1 MPDDIA
7 LTPVRKSEIEVGV
20 PLPFALYDGHQKLL
34 MQQGEAVDSEQQLQA
49 MLNKGVFKR
58 KPTAAPSVD
67 LPFSSLAAEGP
78 KTVPP
83 TFGASPAA
91 AQKPKEESIDLEA
104 LKLMPGDALQLQS
117 QLEGQ
122 VERWTVYVIGQVK
135 QKSLLVTAPMIDGK
149 LIFVKDGQTFLVR
162 AFSGLN
168 VCAFKARVLKA
179 QLQPFPYLHL
189 AWPDSVQAMRIRKTM
204 RAPASIVVAIYEA
217 ENGAQTGAGRIV
229 DISVG
234 GAKVISQIP
243 LGHKDQVI
251 WMAFKVKLGDL
262 EEYIKTPVIVR
273 SSGEE
278 VDPQGKPIRYYG
290 VQFGELA
297 QSQRLIIMNL
307 VYQYLLKEPG

>member
-7 LTPVRKSEIEVGV
+7 LMPVRKSEIEVGI

-34 MQQGEAVDSEQQLQA
+34 MQQGEAVNSEQQLQA

-58 KPTAAPSVD
+58 KPTTSPAVD
-67 LPFSSLAAEGP
+67 APFSALAADGP
-78 KTVPP
+78 KTLPP
-83 TFGASPAA
+83 AFEAHAA
-91 AQKPKEESIDLEA
+91 APHKPKEETIDLEA

-122 VERWTVYVIGQVK
+122 TERWTVYVIGQMK
-135 QKSLLVTAPMIDGK
+135 QKSLLVSAPMVDGK

-168 VCAFKARVLKA
+168 VCAFKARVLKS

-278 VDPQGKPIRYYG
+278 LDPQGKSIRYYG
-290 VQFGELA
+290 VQFGELV